1 MANRCRL
8 IGPRVFGP
16 DTPGYIDLAS
26 VAAAEPVHPIYP
38 LQWGMPSVTPAF
50 VIGMLAGVA
59 ASIVE
64 SIGDYHA
71 VARLSGMGAPAA
83 ASACLTASVWKDS

>member
-1 MANRCRL
+1 MGNRCGL
-8 IGPRVFGP
+8 IGPQDLRARHA
-16 DTPGYIDLAS
+16 PGYIDLAS

-83 ASACLTASVWKDS
+83 SACLTASVWKDS